1 MQVQD
6 VAALLKFAGF
16 VTFVSLAVYG
26 GIWVEELDQVDDD
39 DVLAWSLRFLGEAL
53 TYGGVL
59 YGLGWAISLLNSL
72 KGKRG
77 TRVSNSDDSEIDT
90 DEPWSSPTKEK

>member
-6 VAALLKFAGF
+6 AAALLKFAGF
-16 VTFVSLAVYG
+16 VTFVSLAVYA
-26 GIWVEELDQVDDD
+26 GIEIEELDRIEDDET
-39 DVLAWSLRFLGEAL
+39 LAYSLRFLGEAL

-72 KGKRG
+72 KGKGG
-77 TRVSNSDDSEIDT
+77 TRVSSSDDSEIDT
-90 DEPWSSPTKEK
+90 DEPWSSLTKEK